1 MRVAFIILATAT
13 ALHICMQT
21 HASILGNFDSNI
33 EIERKNYETIR
44 RDRYIN
50 QVKEIDLTKASC
62 AREL

>member
-1 MRVAFIILATAT
+1 
-13 ALHICMQT
+13 MQV
-21 HASILGNFDSNI
+21 LGNFDSDI